1 MNLTN
6 ARLFARERALT
17 LLNLFLVA
25 TAAILVAAAVSLC
38 AVLGSAVRTQAA
50 SDIRGD
56 LYRAAEMAFGSPVK
70 LRSRLLLSP
79 SSVAH
84 LRQRLLADPDIVNVE
99 VFRGSSVPPSS
110 ADTGQAIYDL
120 PVVSAPSGERIG
132 TYRLISARHDTAAAV
147 TSGEHLI
154 WLAVAAVFLA
164 LFAMM
169 VLLVRCAS
177 GALQRRRSAL
187 HKQSDALLDAQAQ
200 LKRSSIEAIESL
212 NAAVDAKDPS
222 TAGHSQRVVE
232 IAVKI
237 GRQLDLADDELELL
251 RLGALFHDIG
261 KLAVPDSILLKP
273 GRLTGG
279 EFKVIKHHCDDGARI
294 VDRFGPLRPA
304 AEIVKH
310 HHERWSGDGY
320 PTGIAG
326 DAIPLTA
333 SIVGLADAWDA
344 MTTSRLYKETLS
356 DEEAISE
363 VRRGRGTQFRPEVVD
378 AFERARER
386 DQALFGSVA
395 APSPLD
401 LSLNGHGRRSDSQRL
416 GAAEDALG
424 FSEA

>member
-1 MNLTN
+1 
-6 ARLFARERALT
+6 
-17 LLNLFLVA
+17 LNLFLIA

-56 LYRAAEMAFGSPVK
+56 LHRAAATAFRSPVA
-70 LRSRLLLSP
+70 LRSRLLRNP
-79 SSVAH
+79 SSIAH
-84 LRQRLLADPDIVNVE
+84 LRQRLLADPDVAAVE
-99 VFRGSSVPPSS
+99 VFRGPAAPPSQVGAGRATYDVPVTSS
-110 ADTGQAIYDL
+110 ANGT
-120 PVVSAPSGERIG
+120 RIG
-132 TYRLISARHDTAAAV
+132 TYRLFSVPHDTAGAV
-147 TSGEHLI
+147 ASRERLV
-154 WLAVAAVFLA
+154 WFVVAAVFLA
-164 LFAMM
+164 LFGMM

-177 GALQRRRSAL
+177 GALERRKSAL

-279 EFKVIKHHCDDGARI
+279 EFEVIKHHCDDGARI

-326 DAIPLTA
+326 DAIPLAA

-363 VRRGRGTQFRPEVVD
+363 VRRGRGTQFRLEVVD

-386 DQALFGSVA
+386 DPALFASEA
-395 APSPLD
+395 ALSPLD
-401 LSLNGHGRRSDSQRL
+401 LSLNGHGRRLDSQRL
-416 GAAEDALG
+416 GAAEDAFG